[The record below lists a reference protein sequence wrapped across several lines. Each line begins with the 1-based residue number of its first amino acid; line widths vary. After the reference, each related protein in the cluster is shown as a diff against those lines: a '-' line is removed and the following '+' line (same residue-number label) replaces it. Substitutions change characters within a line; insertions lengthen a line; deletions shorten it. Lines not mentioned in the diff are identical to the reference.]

1 VAYGIVTQPLVD
13 KGHEEM
19 PVFSVHLH
27 LHFRRLMFKCASPLP
42 LNRQLD
48 VILEKLKEKE
58 KLKSH

>member
-27 LHFRRLMFKCASPLP
+27 LHFRRLMFKCA
-42 LNRQLD
+42 
-48 VILEKLKEKE
+48 LKINIENDE
-58 KLKSH
+58 DFWGS